1 MSHVL
6 QKQAKSPVNHSLLY
20 MKKID
25 AIFDDADH
33 FKLLDRMISLSHPSL
48 EEVTDVSKLTIKS
61 IKDLRRIIETKLS
74 LSFCDLC
81 LKNRP
86 VFTSEQVLYTKQ
98 GLQVHKNKGDPDGP
112 LKEANFKGHPKCR

>member
-1 MSHVL
+1 MF
-6 QKQAKSPVNHSLLY
+6 

-33 FKLLDRMISLSHPSL
+33 FQLLDRMIGLSHPKL
-48 EEVTDVSKLTIKS
+48 EEVTDVSKLTIRG
-61 IKDLRRIIETKLS
+61 IKDLRRIIQTKLN

-86 VFTSEQVLYTKQ
+86 VFTSEQVLYTRDS
-98 GLQVHKNKGDPDGP
+98 LHTHKNNGDPSGP
-112 LKEANFKGHPKCR
+112 LKEANFKGHPKCRYAAR